1 MLDLLNLQTAVSPRL
16 EIDVMNAP
24 SRLLATKQL
33 PLRGAER
40 GTGAVGRGRELGRQL
55 NLDRRLC
62 LAEIQFEVA
71 RARYTPTRR
80 DTPGETATA
89 TLNELNV
96 VRRKKR
102 VASLAAAIEYA
113 HAD

>member
-1 MLDLLNLQTAVSPRL
+1 MLGTIGIGGGRPLSPRL

-96 VRRKKR
+96 VR
-102 VASLAAAIEYA
+102 AEEEGCLPCCGY
-113 HAD
+113 

>member
-1 MLDLLNLQTAVSPRL
+1 M
-16 EIDVMNAP
+16 
-24 SRLLATKQL
+24 
-33 PLRGAER
+33 
-40 GTGAVGRGRELGRQL
+40 
-55 NLDRRLC
+55 
-62 LAEIQFEVA
+62 A